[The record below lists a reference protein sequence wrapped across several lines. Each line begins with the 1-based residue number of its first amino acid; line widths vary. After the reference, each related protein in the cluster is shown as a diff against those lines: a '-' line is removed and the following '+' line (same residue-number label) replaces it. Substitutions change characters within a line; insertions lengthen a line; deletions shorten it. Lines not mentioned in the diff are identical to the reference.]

1 MCNLAV
7 CWSNIR
13 CRGRLIGAAWSAV
26 VSRGQSRSVMV
37 SHGQPWSVAVNRSQ
51 PRSVVVSRGQ
61 SWSVMVSRGR
71 RETAAPTRRF
81 ITSLRDVPAAAAGD
95 SLARSRRS
103 GWRRRK
109 KHRSRRLEP
118 PAIRQPTR
126 RVDRPADLRRFRDP
140 VPRSCPLLSTIIDTR
155 SRRAPISRP
164 RPAS

>member
-1 MCNLAV
+1 LEQHTLS
-7 CWSNIR
+7 WSIDR
-13 CRGRLIGAAWSAV
+13 RRV
-26 VSRGQSRSVMV
+26 VSRGQSRSIVV
-37 SHGQPWSVAVNRSQ
+37 SRGQSLLAA
-51 PRSVVVSRGQ
+51 VSRGQ
-61 SWSVMVSRGR
+61 SWSVVVSRGR